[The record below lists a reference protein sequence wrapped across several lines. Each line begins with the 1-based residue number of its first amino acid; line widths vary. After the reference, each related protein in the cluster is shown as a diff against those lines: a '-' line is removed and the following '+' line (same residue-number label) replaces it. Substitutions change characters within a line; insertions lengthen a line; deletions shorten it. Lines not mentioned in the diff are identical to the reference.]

1 MLILVVF
8 IILSLTLY
16 LFYKVRYVR
25 TQLPMEKKWLSAK
38 CSIALGLFVAL
49 FGANIFFVHLT
60 AVGITIAIVFLLI
73 GLSSAFTGYRAYRHY
88 LPFAIEEAEAYK
100 QMN

>member
-25 TQLPMEKKWLSAK
+25 TRLPMEKRWLSAK
-38 CSIALGLFVAL
+38 CNIALGMFVAF

-60 AVGITIAIVFLLI
+60 AVGITIAVIFLII
-73 GLSSAFTGYRAYRHY
+73 GLGSAFAGYKAYRHY
-88 LPFAIEEAEAYK
+88 LPFAIEEAEAYR
-100 QMN
+100 QAN

>member
-1 MLILVVF
+1 MTILAIF
-8 IILSLTLY
+8 IILSFTLY

-25 TQLPMEKKWLSAK
+25 TRLPMEKKWLSAK
-38 CSIALGLFVAL
+38 SSIALGLFVAFFGGNL
-49 FGANIFFVHLT
+49 FFILQS
-60 AVGITIAIVFLLI
+60 AVAITIGVIFLLI
-73 GLSSAFTGYRAYRHY
+73 GLSSAFAGYKAYRHY